1 MRFLTQ
7 HFSRCSSRPSQ
18 NLPRVSS
25 CRNARGGWQRGR
37 AARSAALLA
46 LLAPYNKTSHVQG
59 SAKANSEQPCF
70 HTSRYTALAF
80 SDGFLRVFFT
90 QLTFS
95 TQPHRGCSRG
105 SSPPSPARARSLH
118 DLTSSSRI
126 GCSPT
131 LTTILRQDMNCLKV
145 CTSTEP
151 QAPTSNSS

>member
-59 SAKANSEQPCF
+59 SVKANSEQPCF

-80 SDGFLRVFFT
+80 SNGFLRVFSK

-105 SSPPSPARARSLH
+105 SSPPSLSCPCPQPSRSNKQLEDRLQSHAHNNFKAGHELSEGLH
-118 DLTSSSRI
+118 
-126 GCSPT
+126 
-131 LTTILRQDMNCLKV
+131 
-145 CTSTEP
+145 EH
-151 QAPTSNSS
+151 